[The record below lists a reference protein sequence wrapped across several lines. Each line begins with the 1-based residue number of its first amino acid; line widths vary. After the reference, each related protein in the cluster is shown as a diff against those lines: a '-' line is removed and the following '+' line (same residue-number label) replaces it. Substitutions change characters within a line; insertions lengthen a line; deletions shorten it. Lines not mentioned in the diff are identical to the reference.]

1 MSKLSSVLRSFLKF
15 LGYLHPRVDAADD
28 DPAAMIDFYML
39 AVKDSGICKVRGDM
53 DVAMSR
59 ADPCAPIFEVEVID
73 LQGHARLF
81 PGLRLHEAI
90 KISAD
95 LEGDAQPGREPRVYV
110 RPERLSVGLADN

>member
-1 MSKLSSVLRSFLKF
+1 MFKLSPVLPSFLKF
-15 LGYLHPRVDAADD
+15 LGYLHSRLDAADD
-28 DPAAMIDFYML
+28 DPAAMIDLYIL
-39 AVKDSGICKVRGDM
+39 VVEDRAICKVREDM

-95 LEGDAQPGREPRVYV
+95 FEGDAQPGREPRVYV

>member
-1 MSKLSSVLRSFLKF
+1 MFKLSSVRPSFLKF

-28 DPAAMIDFYML
+28 DPVAMIYML
-39 AVKDSGICKVRGDM
+39 AVKDSAICKVRGDM

-95 LEGDAQPGREPRVYV
+95 FEGDAQPGREPRVYV
-110 RPERLSVGLADN
+110 RPERLSVGLSDN